1 MYSAYFYIMCMKS
14 SNHKEEHRSPQH
26 LPCTTTKLYIAFNR
40 ISFWC
45 ILYTTDVQTVH
56 QTEYSY
62 SFVVSIIL
70 YSYFTLFILLF
81 SFLSLL
87 YTVFYFLLNEKW
99 LGSKASQDSTTR
111 TVYGTSTFSKNLRHQ
126 ETASFLFYMPLLLFS
141 LSTCS
146 T

>member
-26 LPCTTTKLYIAFNR
+26 LPCTTTKLYIALNR

-81 SFLSLL
+81 SFLSVIYIYVFGLNWFFYHYKILL
-87 YTVFYFLLNEKW
+87 FKLKFTIFNLLSNTQIFNFFPLLIFFYFLN
-99 LGSKASQDSTTR
+99 
-111 TVYGTSTFSKNLRHQ
+111 F
-126 ETASFLFYMPLLLFS
+126 
-141 LSTCS
+141 
-146 T
+146 